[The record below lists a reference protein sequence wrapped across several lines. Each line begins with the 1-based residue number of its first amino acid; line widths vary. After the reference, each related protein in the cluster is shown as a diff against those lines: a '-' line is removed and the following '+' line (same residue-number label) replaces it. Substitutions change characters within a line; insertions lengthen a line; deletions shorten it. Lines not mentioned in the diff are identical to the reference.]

1 MEADVAIIAS
11 PSSGGD
17 GVLVLAVGVGTAV
30 MLFCV
35 CLGGVAFRRATKTK
49 GRVFERMRHRAAAIV
64 TAPSPAPARNAPGQ
78 VLQAMR
84 PNSSS
89 SPKQAYREESTTEHD
104 VFWEESTTAQDVRI
118 GDLLKPRRSQPY
130 DEWLNEAETIKPPDT
145 SLPAAL
151 PMEWPPE
158 VPPPPEPHGE
168 ESGTDNETPKP
179 LKEAAPRECRDSAA
193 SSSMDADGVFTVQ
206 KLWALQEME
215 LGV

>member
-1 MEADVAIIAS
+1 M
-11 PSSGGD
+11 
-17 GVLVLAVGVGTAV
+17 LVLAVGVGTAV

-35 CLGGVAFRRATKTK
+35 CLGGVAFRRATKTN